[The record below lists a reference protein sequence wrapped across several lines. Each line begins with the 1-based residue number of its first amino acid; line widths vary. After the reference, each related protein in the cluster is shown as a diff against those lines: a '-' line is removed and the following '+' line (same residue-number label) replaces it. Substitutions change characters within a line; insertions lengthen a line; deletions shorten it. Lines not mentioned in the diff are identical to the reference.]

1 MKLVGQNSHIDA
13 IVIDYKMLET
23 VDVSATQELLR
34 QELQRQ
40 DLADKE
46 IPWIL
51 TSTLGNFNL
60 VEDKSLYK
68 SIIPKPFNMENL
80 KEVLCAT
87 FKIDLTEHT
96 PAEATNQGSSPQ
108 GGEVPTELTER
119 ELKAKFLIAEDNKLN
134 QKIIRKMFDKIGYEI
149 EVAENGYEVL
159 EKTSSYKYDAIFM
172 DMQMPELDGVE
183 ATRILVQRDSYSKRP
198 LIIAMTANAMQSDR
212 ELCLGAG
219 MDDYMS
225 KPLRIPDIMRMIRKW
240 NYKFGT
246 PNDLS

>member
-1 MKLVGQNSHIDA
+1 
-13 IVIDYKMLET
+13 
-23 VDVSATQELLR
+23 
-34 QELQRQ
+34 
-40 DLADKE
+40 
-46 IPWIL
+46 
-51 TSTLGNFNL
+51 
-60 VEDKSLYK
+60 
-68 SIIPKPFNMENL
+68 
-80 KEVLCAT
+80 
-87 FKIDLTEHT
+87 
-96 PAEATNQGSSPQ
+96 
-108 GGEVPTELTER
+108 
-119 ELKAKFLIAEDNKLN
+119 
-134 QKIIRKMFDKIGYEI
+134 
-149 EVAENGYEVL
+149 
-159 EKTSSYKYDAIFM
+159 M